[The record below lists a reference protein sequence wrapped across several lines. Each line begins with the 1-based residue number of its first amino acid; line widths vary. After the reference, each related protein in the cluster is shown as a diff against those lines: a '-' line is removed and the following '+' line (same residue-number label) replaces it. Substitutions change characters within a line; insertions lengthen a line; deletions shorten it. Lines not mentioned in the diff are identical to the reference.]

1 MIVDPRIKGSESEN
15 YSCGENSERKLIV
28 LTLEAGVWRSTGM
41 SCVPAGSD
49 FFLCKVSLFQALTL
63 QDLESHL
70 EAIVSVCA

>member
-15 YSCGENSERKLIV
+15 YSWGENNEGKPIV
-28 LTLEAGVWRSTGM
+28 LTLEAGVWRNTGM
-41 SCVPAGSD
+41 SCVLAGSD
-49 FFLCKVSLFQALTL
+49 FLLCKVSLFQTLTL